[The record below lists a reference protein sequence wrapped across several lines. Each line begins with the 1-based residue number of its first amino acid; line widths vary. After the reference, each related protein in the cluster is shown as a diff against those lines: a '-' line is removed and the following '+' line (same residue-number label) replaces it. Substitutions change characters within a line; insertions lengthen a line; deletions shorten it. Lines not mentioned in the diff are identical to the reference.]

1 MSHFPMNSADSTEK
15 TIYFPATHY
24 DWNEMMILIFVILGI
39 LGPLILVSGVSLLRL
54 RQPHAVQVLAIGLGL
69 TMTLIVSAISMLLGL

>member
-1 MSHFPMNSADSTEK
+1 VSWEK

-39 LGPLILVSGVSLLRL
+39 LGPLTLVSGVSLLRL
-54 RQPHAVQVLAIGLGL
+54 RQPHAIQVLAVGFGL
-69 TMTLIVSAISMLLGL
+69 TLALIVGAVSMLLGF

>member
-1 MSHFPMNSADSTEK
+1 
-15 TIYFPATHY
+15 
-24 DWNEMMILIFVILGI
+24 MILIFVILGI

>member
-1 MSHFPMNSADSTEK
+1 MNSADSTEK
-15 TIYFPATHY
+15 TIYFPTTHY

-39 LGPLILVSGVSLLRL
+39 IGPLTLVAGVSLLRL

-69 TMTLIVSAISMLLGL
+69 TMALIVGAVSMLLGL

>member
-1 MSHFPMNSADSTEK
+1 MVPADSTEK

-24 DWNEMMILIFVILGI
+24 DWNEMTILIFVILGI

-69 TMTLIVSAISMLLGL
+69 TMALIVGAVSMLLGL